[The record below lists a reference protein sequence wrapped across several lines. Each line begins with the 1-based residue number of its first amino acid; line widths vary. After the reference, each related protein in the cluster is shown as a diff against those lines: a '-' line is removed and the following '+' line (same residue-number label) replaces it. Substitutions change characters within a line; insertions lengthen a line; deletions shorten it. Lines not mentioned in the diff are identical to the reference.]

1 MEVSVGL
8 SAACLPPLGPIIRR
22 LPSPHNIYTSIRHGL
37 AAFSFSSGETKLS
50 ERLSSVEH
58 IPSVGT
64 PEVGKKSKPRESERE
79 LSDGPWAIEMK
90 RYARST
96 EIV

>member
-1 MEVSVGL
+1 MGL
-8 SAACLPPLGPIIRR
+8 FAACLPPLGPIIRR
-22 LPSPHNIYTSIRHGL
+22 LPSLQNIYTSIRHGL
-37 AAFSFSSGETKLS
+37 ASFSFSSGERKLS

-64 PEVGKKSKPRESERE
+64 SEEGKKSKTREGERG
-79 LSDGPWAIEMK
+79 LSDGPGAIGMK

-96 EIV
+96 EVV